1 MRRNILAGSATLLLV
16 SAVVIYFWWPEAEIP
31 LACCWRG
38 GAILAA
44 AWLAFD
50 DVQRLPNWL
59 LLLMPVLFIV
69 LVRWAR
75 LLWLIIPAL
84 IVWAIVRQILWP
96 ESSKGRR

>member
-1 MRRNILAGSATLLLV
+1 MRRNILAGSAITLLV
-16 SAVVIYFWWPEAEIP
+16 SAVAIYFWWPDAEIP

-44 AWLAFD
+44 AWLAFE

-59 LLLMPVLFIV
+59 LLLMPVLFII

-75 LLWLIIPAL
+75 LLWLVIPVL
-84 IVWAIVRQILWP
+84 IAWAVVRQILWP
-96 ESSKGRR
+96 ETGKTRR